1 MHVNNVDLTPPR
13 ELLDKCCQVLI
24 DDEQLAEPPW
34 KMKRWA
40 SQHCQSFVWM
50 EEQDVS
56 DVSPNWDYIYAF
68 YFYEEKDA
76 LMFQLKYKH

>member
-1 MHVNNVDLTPPR
+1 MYINNIDLTPPQ
-13 ELLDKCCQVLI
+13 ELLDKCIRVLI
-24 DDEQLAEPPW
+24 TDEKMLDPPH

-40 SQHCQSFVWM
+40 LEHCQSFVWM
-50 EEQDVS
+50 EETDVS
-56 DVSPNWDYIYAF
+56 DNSIRWDYIYAF

>member
-1 MHVNNVDLTPPR
+1 MHVNNYDLTPPK
-13 ELLDKCCQVLI
+13 ELLDQCVQVLI
-24 DDEQLAEPPW
+24 DDENIDGAPW

-40 SQHCQSFVWM
+40 TEHCQSFVWM

-56 DVSPNWDYIYAF
+56 DVSVRWDYIYAF

-76 LMFQLKYKH
+76 LMFRLKYSH

>member
-13 ELLDKCCQVLI
+13 ELLDQCHQVLI
-24 DDEQLAEPPW
+24 NDENTDGAPW

-68 YFYEEKDA
+68 YFYEEKDKILFA
-76 LMFQLKYKH
+76 LKWK

>member
-1 MHVNNVDLTPPR
+1 MHINNIDLTPPQ
-13 ELLDKCCQVLI
+13 ELLDQCIQVLI
-24 DDEQLAEPPW
+24 DDENMVDRPY
-34 KMKRWA
+34 KMKQWA
-40 SQHCQSFVWM
+40 NEHCQSFVWM

-56 DVSPNWDYIYAF
+56 DVSLQWDYIYAF